1 MAPVVLKGVGAV
13 LSGKRLAQEEGYRQN
28 ASDAFVSHN
37 KDTSSMD
44 LLQRCKK
51 LNEFLSSD
59 FLKGGPPT
67 GSPAGAGSPAP
78 TDSAALDPKAQ
89 LREILSILNAGSA
102 KRPSFLDRPP
112 VTATAGIPS
121 SAAPSP
127 ALSRRGSITS
137 VTSNV
142 CRAVTPTRSATATR
156 TLRTPPPP
164 SPPQTAPPPAS
175 STPSKS
181 KPLVV
186 RVPATGGRSSSGSG
200 IGGGGG
206 KAVAA
211 VAAAAAPESRK
222 RQISGPGALQLLDL
236 LEFTETDGSSE
247 GRSEGGLPP
256 HPATAVA
263 VVQQQQQQH
272 GSSDPR
278 SSPVVADDL
287 DDLIGL
293 LNAVSPSLS
302 LHATHTTLL
311 PLRGLPRRPLRPRI
325 RDHHPQQRQQQR
337 GSPQTHVV
345 TAAAAGGAVAVASIT
360 AGAAAGVLELIRQ
373 EEEEGRRI
381 LELIRREQASQVEQR
396 QRETDAQELREQREL
411 LEQQR
416 LARENTLLEGERV
429 LKQQQLSEQQELDQ
443 QRQQLVQRQLVQ
455 RQQQQAVAE
464 EQRVQRELAAN
475 LLHQQQELHRQQQRD
490 AEEQRQRDDAG
501 RLEREESARRAR
513 LAEQRKMQQEEEARQ
528 QQRERDE
535 LLRQAEL
542 RRQRDLLAV
551 QQEAERVLA
560 LEEAERVAAARL
572 QACGCI
578 QRHWRGHRGRSR
590 GAAVRLQAAQHSAAV
605 LLLQACV
612 RSAQAR
618 KRAHMV
624 AVTRFTRTHAACVI
638 QRWFRSWYTV
648 NSYSLRPL
656 RLPRSSSGRS
666 SSHSVA
672 MDGHAELAALPLR
685 VRAGGDARTTS
696 RNSDGSDSGVAVP
709 DAATKHRT
717 VTTTRG
723 RGTVLA
729 TLEKLERSDTDDR
742 ARMAASHNRGLVQ
755 AVAAAKHRAV
765 ALPPHPAAK

>member
-121 SAAPSP
+121 SAAPLTRP
-127 ALSRRGSITS
+127 QPSRQHH
-137 VTSNV
+137 
-142 CRAVTPTRSATATR
+142 
-156 TLRTPPPP
+156 LRDQQP
-164 SPPQTAPPPAS
+164 S

-293 LNAVSPSLS
+293 LNAVSPRSPCTPHTPPS
-302 LHATHTTLL
+302 CPFEDCRAAHSGPASETTTPNSGSSSGALHRPMVMRPPPGLGPL
-311 PLRGLPRRPLRPRI
+311 PLPGVGWLPA
-325 RDHHPQQRQQQR
+325 
-337 GSPQTHVV
+337 VV

-638 QRWFRSWYTV
+638 QRWFRSWCTV

-696 RNSDGSDSGVAVP
+696 RNSDGSDSGVAV
-709 DAATKHRT
+709 
-717 VTTTRG
+717 V
-723 RGTVLA
+723 
-729 TLEKLERSDTDDR
+729 RS
-742 ARMAASHNRGLVQ
+742 L
-755 AVAAAKHRAV
+755 
-765 ALPPHPAAK
+765 